1 MESLSELFRE
11 YGLASVFVVVLLEQI
26 GMPIPALPVL
36 LLAGAAAM
44 QDPLYGLYA
53 LLLAV
58 AASTFGDLAWY
69 AAGRRYGHR
78 VLKTLCR
85 VSLSPDSCVRQTEST
100 FERRGAATLLIAKFL
115 PGLST
120 VAPPVAGAL
129 GLRPGTFVVFNGA
142 GAALWAGAGIL
153 AGLLFHG
160 QIDWL
165 FDRIGELGARALAIV
180 ATLLAAYVGWKWWE
194 RHRFLKSLAAARITV
209 DELYGMMGR
218 GEKVVILDVRSKT
231 HRDLHG
237 QRIPGALPF
246 DLDEFD
252 HVAFG
257 ISPDHEVI
265 VYCACPNDA
274 SAVKVA
280 GILRQRGFKR
290 VRPLAGGIDAWTA
303 AGFGL
308 EELRRTD
315 GRHS

>member
-1 MESLSELFRE
+1 MDSLSELFRE

-26 GMPIPALPVL
+26 GAPIPALPVL

-44 QDPLYGLYA
+44 QDPLYGVYA
-53 LLLAV
+53 LVLAMV
-58 AASTFGDLAWY
+58 ASTLGDLAWY

-85 VSLSPDSCVRQTEST
+85 VSLSPDSCVRQTESA
-100 FERRGAATLLIAKFL
+100 FERRGAATLLVAKFL

-129 GLRPGTFVVFNGA
+129 GFKPGTFLIFNGA
-142 GAALWAGAGIL
+142 GAALWAGVGIL
-153 AGLLFHG
+153 AGLVFHG

-165 FDRIGELGARALAIV
+165 LERITELGGPALAV
-180 ATLLAAYVGWKWWE
+180 AATLLAAYIGWKWWE
-194 RHRFLKSLAAARITV
+194 RQRFLKSLEAARISV
-209 DELYGMMGR
+209 DELYAMMGR
-218 GEKVVILDVRSKT
+218 GEKLVILDVRSKT

-237 QRIPGALPF
+237 LRIPGALPF
-246 DLDEFD
+246 DPDDIE
-252 HVAFG
+252 HVVAG

-274 SAVKVA
+274 SAVNVA
-280 GILRQRGFKR
+280 GLLRRRGLQR

-303 AGFGL
+303 AGLDL
-308 EELRRTD
+308 EEIR
-315 GRHS
+315 

>member
-1 MESLSELFRE
+1 
-11 YGLASVFVVVLLEQI
+11 VFVVVFLEQI
-26 GMPIPALPVL
+26 GAPIPALPVL

-44 QDPLYGLYA
+44 ADPLYGVYA
-53 LLLAV
+53 LVLAMV
-58 AASTFGDLAWY
+58 ASTLGDLAWY

-100 FERRGAATLLIAKFL
+100 FERRGPGTLVIAKFL

-129 GLRPGTFVVFNGA
+129 GLSPGTFLIFNGA

-153 AGLLFHG
+153 AGLIFHG

-165 FDRIGELGARALAIV
+165 LGRIADLGGTALAIL
-180 ATLLAAYVGWKWWE
+180 AALLAAYVGWKWWE
-194 RHRFLKSLAAARITV
+194 RHRFLKSLEAARISV
-209 DELYGMMGR
+209 DELYAMMDR
-218 GEKVVILDVRSKT
+218 GEKVVVLDVRSKT

-237 QRIPGALPF
+237 LRIPGALPF
-246 DLDEFD
+246 DLDEID
-252 HVAFG
+252 HVVSG
-257 ISPDHEVI
+257 IGPDHEVV

-280 GILRQRGFKR
+280 GMLRQRGFQR

-303 AGFGL
+303 AGFDL
-308 EELRRTD
+308 EELK
-315 GRHS
+315 

>member
-1 MESLSELFRE
+1 VDSLSDLYRE
-11 YGLASVFVVVLLEQI
+11 YGLASVFVVVFLEQI
-26 GMPIPALPVL
+26 GAPIPALPVL

-44 QDPLYGLYA
+44 ADPLYGVYA
-53 LLLAV
+53 LVLAMV
-58 AASTFGDLAWY
+58 ASTLGDLAWY

-100 FERRGAATLLIAKFL
+100 FERRGPGTLVIAKFL

-129 GLRPGTFVVFNGA
+129 GLSPTTFLIFNGA

-153 AGLLFHG
+153 AGLVFHG

-165 FDRIGELGARALAIV
+165 LTRIADLGGTALAILV
-180 ATLLAAYVGWKWWE
+180 ALLAAYVGWKWWE
-194 RHRFLKSLAAARITV
+194 RHRFLKSLEAARISV
-209 DELYGMMGR
+209 DELYAMTDR
-218 GEKVVILDVRSKT
+218 GEKVVVLDVRSRA

-237 QRIPGALPF
+237 MRIPGALPF
-246 DLDEFD
+246 NLEEID
-252 HVAFG
+252 HLVSG
-257 ISPDHEVI
+257 IGPDHEVV

-280 GILRQRGFKR
+280 GMLRQRGFQR

-303 AGFGL
+303 AGFDL
-308 EELRRTD
+308 EELK
-315 GRHS
+315 

>member
-1 MESLSELFRE
+1 M
-11 YGLASVFVVVLLEQI
+11 SVFAVVLLEQI
-26 GMPIPALPVL
+26 GAPIPALPVL

-44 QDPLYGLYA
+44 QDPLYGVYA
-53 LLLAV
+53 LVLAMV
-58 AASTFGDLAWY
+58 ASTLGDLAWY

-78 VLKTLCR
+78 VLKTLCQ

-100 FERRGAATLLIAKFL
+100 FERRGPGTLVIAKFL

-129 GLRPGTFVVFNGA
+129 GLRPGTFLVFNGA

-153 AGLLFHG
+153 AGLVFHG

-165 FDRIGELGARALAIV
+165 FDRVAELGATAVAILA
-180 ATLLAAYVGWKWWE
+180 ALLAAYIGWKWWE
-194 RHRFLKSLAAARITV
+194 RHRFLRSLEAARITV
-209 DELYGMMGR
+209 DELYTMMGQ
-218 GEKVVILDVRSKT
+218 GQKLVILDVRSKT

-237 QRIPGALPF
+237 LRIPGALPF
-246 DLDEFD
+246 DVDVID
-252 HVAFG
+252 HIASG
-257 ISPDHEVI
+257 IAPDHEVI

-280 GILRQRGFKR
+280 GLLRQRGFQH

-303 AGFGL
+303 AGLDL
-308 EELRRTD
+308 ERIE
-315 GRHS
+315 

>member
-1 MESLSELFRE
+1 MDSLSELFRE

-26 GMPIPALPVL
+26 GAPIPALPVL
-36 LLAGAAAM
+36 LLAGAAAT

-53 LLLAV
+53 LVLAMV
-58 AASTFGDLAWY
+58 ASTLGDLAWY

-85 VSLSPDSCVRQTEST
+85 VSLSPDSCVRQTENT
-100 FERRGAATLLIAKFL
+100 FERRGAATLIVAKFL

-129 GLRPGTFVVFNGA
+129 GLRPGTFLIFNGA
-142 GAALWAGAGIL
+142 GAALWAGVGIL

-165 FDRIGELGARALAIV
+165 LERTSELGGPALAIV
-180 ATLLAAYVGWKWWE
+180 AALLAAYIGWKWWE
-194 RHRFLKSLAAARITV
+194 RHRFLKSLEAARISV
-209 DELYGMMGR
+209 DELYAMMGR
-218 GEKVVILDVRSKT
+218 GEKLVILDVRSKT

-237 QRIPGALPF
+237 LRIPGALPF
-246 DLDEFD
+246 DLDAID
-252 HVAFG
+252 HVASG

-274 SAVKVA
+274 SAVNVA
-280 GILRQRGFKR
+280 GILRRRGFKR

-303 AGFGL
+303 AGLGL
-308 EELRRTD
+308 EQIK
-315 GRHS
+315 

>member
-1 MESLSELFRE
+1 MDSLSELFRE

-26 GMPIPALPVL
+26 GAPIPALPVL
-36 LLAGAAAM
+36 LLAGAAAT

-53 LLLAV
+53 LVLAMV
-58 AASTFGDLAWY
+58 ASTLGDLAWY

-85 VSLSPDSCVRQTEST
+85 VSLSPDSCVRQTENT
-100 FERRGAATLLIAKFL
+100 FERRGAATLIVAKFL

-129 GLRPGTFVVFNGA
+129 GLRPGTFLIFNGA
-142 GAALWAGAGIL
+142 GAALWAGVGIL

-165 FDRIGELGARALAIV
+165 LERTSELGGPALVIV
-180 ATLLAAYVGWKWWE
+180 AALLAAYIGWKWWE
-194 RHRFLKSLAAARITV
+194 RHRFLKSLEAARISV
-209 DELYGMMGR
+209 DELYAMMGR
-218 GEKVVILDVRSKT
+218 GEKLVILDVRSKT

-237 QRIPGALPF
+237 LRIPGALPF
-246 DLDEFD
+246 DLDAID
-252 HVAFG
+252 HVASG

-274 SAVKVA
+274 SAVNVA
-280 GILRQRGFKR
+280 GILRRRGFKR

-303 AGFGL
+303 AGLGL
-308 EELRRTD
+308 EQIE
-315 GRHS
+315 

>member
-1 MESLSELFRE
+1 MDSLSELFRE

-26 GMPIPALPVL
+26 GAPIPALPVL

-53 LLLAV
+53 LVLAMV
-58 AASTFGDLAWY
+58 ASTLGDLAWY

-85 VSLSPDSCVRQTEST
+85 VSLSPDSCVRQTENT
-100 FERRGAATLLIAKFL
+100 FERRGAATLIVAKFL

-129 GLRPGTFVVFNGA
+129 GLRPGTFLLFNGA
-142 GAALWAGAGIL
+142 GAALWAGAGIV
-153 AGLLFHG
+153 AGLIFHG

-165 FDRIGELGARALAIV
+165 LERTSELGGPALVIV
-180 ATLLAAYVGWKWWE
+180 AALLAAYIGWKWWE
-194 RHRFLKSLAAARITV
+194 RHRFLKSLEAARISV
-209 DELYGMMGR
+209 DELYAMMGR
-218 GEKVVILDVRSKT
+218 GEKLVILDVRSKT

-237 QRIPGALPF
+237 LRIPGALPF
-246 DLDEFD
+246 DLDAID
-252 HVAFG
+252 HVASG

-274 SAVKVA
+274 SAVNVA
-280 GILRQRGFKR
+280 GILRRRGFKR

-303 AGFGL
+303 AGLGL
-308 EELRRTD
+308 EQIK
-315 GRHS
+315 